1 MAWQQSEQGECLKRF
16 ETLSFVDSLLLLQP
30 TGAMSN
36 ISKGQGRKKKKS
48 SIVQPLGGRVKHQC
62 EKKKITVLSTNFY
75 EEINLL

>member
-16 ETLSFVDSLLLLQP
+16 ETLSFVDSLLLQP

-36 ISKGQGRKKKKS
+36 ISKGQKKKKS
-48 SIVQPLGGRVKHQC
+48 SIVQPPGGKVKHQC
-62 EKKKITVLSTNFY
+62 EKKKITVLSTNLY